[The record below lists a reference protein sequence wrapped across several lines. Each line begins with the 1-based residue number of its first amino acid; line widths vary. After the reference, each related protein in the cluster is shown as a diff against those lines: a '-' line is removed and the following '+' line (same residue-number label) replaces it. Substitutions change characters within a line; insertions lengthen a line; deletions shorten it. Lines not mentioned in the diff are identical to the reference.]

1 MGLQEEEVIYSS
13 PGVEGTAC
21 TAPACCPSP
30 VPSPL
35 FTPNSLVWDALV
47 SQRTCPDTCPEY
59 IKPGAS
65 PPPKGSRVGGEQT
78 RSDIQTT
85 QGDHCQG
92 PGTSWA
98 GKLVCAGVRKS
109 QLSCRASVGKA
120 GQLRVTA
127 AECLVF
133 GN

>member
-35 FTPNSLVWDALV
+35 FTPVLSGMHRSINEPVLTPA
-47 SQRTCPDTCPEY
+47 QY

-78 RSDIQTT
+78 RPEVQTT

-98 GKLVCAGVRKS
+98 GKLV
-109 QLSCRASVGKA
+109 
-120 GQLRVTA
+120 
-127 AECLVF
+127 
-133 GN
+133 